1 MSLTSD
7 GHRHLHSFPTRRSSD
22 LAADYP
28 APKEGDFVVKNFQF
42 KSGERMAELKLH
54 YYTLGTPQKDAK
66 GMVRN
71 AVLILHGT
79 GGSGRQFLTPAFGG
93 VLFGAGQLLDA
104 KQYFIIL
111 PDNVGHGQSSKPSD
125 GLRMRFP
132 HYEYDDMVELQY
144 RLVTQGLALNHLRLV
159 IGTSMGGRSEEH
171 TSELQSHSDLVC

>member
-1 MSLTSD
+1 MKACAFILVVFLALSCVTAC
-7 GHRHLHSFPTRRSSD
+7 
-22 LAADYP
+22 AADYP

-93 VLFGAGQLLDA
+93 VLFGTGQLLDA

-159 IGTSMGGRSEEH
+159 I
-171 TSELQSHSDLVC
+171 